1 MRRSFIVIMASVFAL
16 SLTLSAFATG
26 NKAPSGPHF
35 NLNII
40 GIPKGKTEPM
50 INADRHTIFVALGSN
65 NSSVKSNIYLMP
77 GNSFAVCDGNAFDKA
92 YDCNGDEVASQGAL
106 FQTPCNTNLPDPT
119 VCGNPDSPC
128 LVACS
133 ETYPSASYTV
143 WARQLGQ
150 PNHQAVM
157 TTCAT
162 DTSTNEVVCSTEST
176 LNVLYRS
183 KGKQDFVNVTSLLT
197 SLVWV
202 DSTGKS
208 TRQSLFT
215 SPFADWFWEYDNFG
229 CKLTQ
234 IRLYPNLK

>member
-1 MRRSFIVIMASVFAL
+1 MKRSLILMLASLFVL
-16 SLTLSAFATG
+16 SLTLPAFATG

-40 GIPKGKTEPM
+40 GVPKGKTEPM
-50 INADRHTIFVALGSN
+50 INVDRHTIFVALGDN
-65 NSSVKSNIYLMP
+65 NYSVKSSIYLMP

-92 YDCNGDEVASQGAL
+92 YDCNGNEIFSQGAS
-106 FQTPCNTNLPDPT
+106 FQLPCNTNLPD
-119 VCGNPDSPC
+119 CGSSNNNPC

-133 ETYPSASYTV
+133 ETYPSASYMV

-150 PNHQAVM
+150 PNHQAII

-162 DTSTNEVVCSTEST
+162 DTGTNEVVCSTEST
-176 LNVLYRS
+176 FTVLYRS
-183 KGKQDFVNVTSLLT
+183 KGKQDFQNVTSLLT
-197 SLVWV
+197 SLVWLNPA
-202 DSTGKS
+202 TGKS
-208 TRQSLFT
+208 TRQSLFS
-215 SPFADWFWEYDNFG
+215 SPFADWFWQYDNFG